1 MKLYRI
7 ALTFFWLG
15 TLTVFAQTK
24 QITLEEIY
32 DGTFSQQRM
41 ESLRS
46 LQNGTEYIVV
56 NQDKQ
61 KGTSTIDVYDY
72 KSGEKKKT
80 LLNSG
85 DLKEIDR
92 IQGYQLSDDEKKILI
107 GSQTEQIFRRSS
119 RGIYY
124 VYDTT
129 TKTLTKIS
137 ENKIQEPTFSPDG
150 TKVAYLFENNIYF
163 KALHTGTETQ
173 VNTDG

>member
-7 ALTFFWLG
+7 ALAFFWIG
-15 TLTVFAQTK
+15 TLTIFAQTK

-56 NQDKQ
+56 NHDRQ
-61 KGTSTIDVYDY
+61 KGSSSIDVYDY
-72 KSGEKKKT
+72 KAGEKKRT
-80 LLNSG
+80 LLNSD

-92 IQGYQLSDDEKKILI
+92 IQGYQLSGDEKKILL
-107 GSQTEQIFRRSS
+107 GSQSEQIFRRTS

-124 VYDTT
+124 EIGRAHV
-129 TKTLTKIS
+129 
-137 ENKIQEPTFSPDG
+137 
-150 TKVAYLFENNIYF
+150 
-163 KALHTGTETQ
+163 
-173 VNTDG
+173 